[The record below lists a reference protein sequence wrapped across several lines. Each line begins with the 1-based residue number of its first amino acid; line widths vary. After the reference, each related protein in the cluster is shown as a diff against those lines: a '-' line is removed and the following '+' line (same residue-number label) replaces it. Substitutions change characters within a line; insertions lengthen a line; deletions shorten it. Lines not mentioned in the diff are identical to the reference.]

1 MAYVTCDKKNSMK
14 NYLVCVV
21 ISTFLMPLTN
31 ANDSTGYIGTGGIQY
46 IQNKNIQMKRED
58 LFLSKKQ
65 IKVDYQFQN
74 LSDRNITENI
84 LFPLPKVQN
93 YIEYDYADVTGLI
106 NSFTVIADGKK
117 IKPQIHVR
125 AFLPSTT
132 AQYVED
138 GDFQADVTEELK
150 SCGLTDKELM
160 QPWKQESFNDEVSVN
175 QKVANC
181 THPKVKQLLAIQDED
196 TVRWQSQI
204 IYSWKQSF
212 KANGM
217 TKISHQ
223 YQPLVGGSLGLGEE
237 VAKAHCVDQNI
248 QKVVDRGD
256 SYGVYS
262 GLSYILKTGAN
273 WAKSIDSF
281 NVTIERDDD
290 ELLSLCWD
298 GEVKKVSKTQFKITE
313 KNFKPK
319 HDLNLIFIQRKN
331 VK

>member
-1 MAYVTCDKKNSMK
+1 MTYDKKNSMK
-14 NYLVCVV
+14 IYVVCVV
-21 ISTFLMPLTN
+21 IFTFLMPLTN

-46 IQNKNIQMKRED
+46 IQNKYMQMKRED
-58 LFLSKKQ
+58 LYLSKKQ

-74 LSDRNITENI
+74 LSDRDITENI

-93 YIEYDYADVTGLI
+93 YIEYDYADVTGLVD
-106 NSFTVIADGKK
+106 SFTVTSNGKK

-125 AFLPSTT
+125 AFLPSTE
-132 AQYVED
+132 AEYVED

-150 SCGLTDKELM
+150 SCGLNDKELM
-160 QPWKQESFNDEVSVN
+160 QPWTFENMDDEVKVN

-204 IYSWKQSF
+204 IYSWQQQF
-212 KANGM
+212 KADGM

-319 HDLNLIFIQRKN
+319 HDLNLIFIQRQN